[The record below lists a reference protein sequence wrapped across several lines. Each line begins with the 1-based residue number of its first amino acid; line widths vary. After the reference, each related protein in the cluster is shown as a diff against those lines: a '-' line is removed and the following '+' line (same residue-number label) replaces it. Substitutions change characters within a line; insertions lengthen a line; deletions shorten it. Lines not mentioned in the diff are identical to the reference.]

1 MPQSLRERYP
11 WRIEVPLLMLASL
24 GLLFMAYS
32 LPLMSVEK
40 LVYWKNEYSIIAGVR
55 GLWEERQYSLAIILF
70 FFSIVFPLFK
80 LAALGFL
87 WAVRLAEP
95 KRQAVLHWLGIL
107 GKWSMLDVF
116 VVAILIVLVK
126 LGPLVKVRPQPGV
139 YWFAAAVFLSM
150 ITSMYVDRLA
160 RKAS

>member
-1 MPQSLRERYP
+1 MSQSLRDRYP

-24 GLLFMAYS
+24 GLLLMAYS

-55 GLWEERQYSLAIILF
+55 GLWDEGQFSLSIILF

-80 LAALGFL
+80 LAVLGVL
-87 WAVRLAEP
+87 WVVRLSAH
-95 KRQAVLHWLGIL
+95 KREFVLHWLGIL

-126 LGPLVKVRPQPGV
+126 LGPLVKVRPQRGV
-139 YWFAAAVFLSM
+139 YWFAAGVVLSM